1 MTVELDALLTALK
14 SDPVARDAIRREVLT
29 EDLLALPGQVERLAA
44 RTDARF
50 AELGAALA
58 QLTSRMD
65 QLTER
70 VEQLTSRMDQLTERM
85 DQLTERVD
93 QLATQ
98 MAELVAQ
105 VRALT
110 TAQHRMGGEVS
121 RLVGAEYEAWAL
133 RTARPVARALG
144 APPAQVHPIS
154 VGALDAL
161 LTAAEDAGVLEPD
174 AADDLALAN
183 GIFVWE
189 PGEGSPPV
197 YAVVEVSVTAKDG
210 DVERAVARANLLAK
224 TGVASRAVV
233 LSDAV
238 AEDVALG
245 MKAHHVG
252 WQRVAPRHAM
262 PLF

>member
-1 MTVELDALLTALK
+1 MTVDLDALLSALK
-14 SDPVARDAIRREVLT
+14 SDPVPRDAIRREVLT
-29 EDLLALPGQVERLAA
+29 EDLLALPGQVARLAA
-44 RTDARF
+44 HTDARF
-50 AELGAALA
+50 AEVGVALA
-58 QLTSRMD
+58 QLANRMD
-65 QLTER
+65 QLTVR
-70 VEQLTSRMDQLTERM
+70 I

-93 QLATQ
+93 KLAGQ

-105 VRALT
+105 VGTLAK
-110 TAQHRMGGEVS
+110 AQQRMGGEVS

-133 RTARPVARALG
+133 RTARPVARAVG

-154 VGALDAL
+154 AVALDAL
-161 LTAAEDAGVLEPD
+161 LTAAEDADVLEPD

-197 YAVVEVSVTAKDG
+197 YAVVEVSVTAKSG
-210 DVERAVARANLLAK
+210 DVDRAVARANLLAK
-224 TGVASRAVV
+224 TGGTSRAVV
-233 LSDAV
+233 LRDAV
-238 AEDVALG
+238 ADDVALG

-262 PLF
+262 PMF

>member
-1 MTVELDALLTALK
+1 MTADLDALLAALK
-14 SDPVARDAIRREVLT
+14 SDPMARDAIRREVLT
-29 EDLLALPGQVERLAA
+29 EDLLALPGEVERGAA
-44 RTDARF
+44 HTDARF

-70 VEQLTSRMDQLTERM
+70 VDQLTVRM

-93 QLATQ
+93 QLAAQ
-98 MAELVAQ
+98 VAELVTQ
-105 VRALT
+105 VATLART
-110 TAQHRMGGEVS
+110 QERMGDEVS

-154 VGALDAL
+154 AGVLDAL
-161 LTAAEDAGVLEPD
+161 LTAAEEAGDLEPD
-174 AADDLALAN
+174 AADHLAQAN

-189 PGEGSPPV
+189 PGGGRPPV
-197 YAVVEVSVTAKDG
+197 YAVVEVSVTAKSG
-210 DVERAVARANLLAK
+210 DVDRAVARANVLAK

-238 AEDVALG
+238 DEVAAPAL
-245 MKAHHVG
+245 KAHHVG
-252 WQRVAPRHAM
+252 WQRVARRRSM

>member
-1 MTVELDALLTALK
+1 MTVDLDALLAALK

-29 EDLLALPGQVERLAA
+29 EDLLALPGLMERMAV

-50 AELGAALA
+50 AELGGAL
-58 QLTSRMD
+58 S

-70 VEQLTSRMDQLTERM
+70 VDH
-85 DQLTERVD
+85 LTERVD
-93 QLATQ
+93 QLASRMDHLTELVDQLAGQ
-98 MAELVAQ
+98 MAALVAQ
-105 VRALT
+105 VGTLAK
-110 TAQHRMGGEVS
+110 AQQRMGGEVS

-154 VGALDAL
+154 ASALEAL
-161 LTAAEDAGVLEPD
+161 LTAAEDAGGLEPD
-174 AADDLALAN
+174 AADDLAQAN

-189 PGEGSPPV
+189 PGEARPPV
-197 YAVVEVSVTAKDG
+197 YAVVEVSVTAKGG
-210 DVERAVARANLLAK
+210 DVDRAVARANLLAK
-224 TGVASRAVV
+224 TGVISRAVV

-238 AEDVALG
+238 DDEAAPGLET
-245 MKAHHVG
+245 HHVG
-252 WQRVAPRHAM
+252 WQRVAPRRSM

>member
-1 MTVELDALLTALK
+1 MTVDLDALLTALK

-44 RTDARF
+44 HTDARF

-58 QLTSRMD
+58 QLT
-65 QLTER
+65 E
-70 VEQLTSRMDQLTERM
+70 RMDQLTERM
-85 DQLTERVD
+85 DQLTVRMDQLTERVD
-93 QLATQ
+93 KLGTQ

-105 VRALT
+105 VSELT
-110 TAQHRMGGEVS
+110 TAHGRMGGEVS

-133 RTARPVARALG
+133 RTTRPVARALG

-154 VGALDAL
+154 AGALEAL
-161 LTAAEDAGVLEPD
+161 LTAAEDAGGLDPE

-189 PGEGSPPV
+189 PGGGRPPV
-197 YAVVEVSVTAKDG
+197 YAVVEVSVTAKDR
-210 DVERAVARANLLAK
+210 DVARAVTRANLLAK
-224 TGVASRAVV
+224 TGVDSRAVV

-238 AEDVALG
+238 ADDVAHD
-245 MKAHHVG
+245 MKALHVG
-252 WQRVAPRHAM
+252 WHRVALRHAV